1 MMKALLV
8 DTIFNTS
15 RLYALEELENQN
27 NLLSANYWFLKIWN
41 RITAIQHFSLL
52 FVSEVWKGSVDIEA
66 LNKNTLIISH

>member
-8 DTIFNTS
+8 NTIFNTS

>member
-1 MMKALLV
+1 MLWKSLKIKTTSYLL
-8 DTIFNTS
+8 TIDF
-15 RLYALEELENQN
+15 
-27 NLLSANYWFLKIWN
+27 FKIWN